1 MTTPDAK
8 RIADKYIGRNGG
20 APEPAALIKSPEQLL
35 DLANV
40 LARELYLIRG
50 YEVPEGYR
58 FDRATH
64 PHEVQAWRGAR
75 AAFELLRDTDLDNV
89 IAELEEDGADD

>member
-1 MTTPDAK
+1 MSDKLTPK
-8 RIADKYIGRNGG
+8 QI
-20 APEPAALIKSPEQLL
+20 L
-35 DLANV
+35 DLANE
-40 LARELYLIRG
+40 LARELYFIRG

-64 PHEVQAWRGAR
+64 PHEVQAWHGAR

-89 IAELEEDGADD
+89 LAELEEDEANG